1 MNVAHDAEST
11 NSGAELPVVF
21 IAGATGFLGSI
32 LLSNLV
38 ELGFEVH
45 GLTRRKD
52 SRRKQNDGLFTHRE
66 MVLINC
72 MGITPGSA
80 HYTSDEY
87 DEANVKSLNLIFDRY
102 GTQIKKFVHCSTWL
116 TELSEKDDYAYSKA
130 KAEKLVTEASAL
142 YAFDKVILRLPT
154 IWSKKRYKQPSLL
167 YDLFCF
173 GGAISEFQPKN
184 SGAKVQIGTEEFF
197 VKSVV
202 ESILSNSRID
212 KSIGNEK
219 WQGTVKDLIAD
230 LSEFTDENQPGHVI
244 SRFSEILKHWKVVTG
259 NL

>member
-1 MNVAHDAEST
+1 MNVAHDAQST
-11 NSGAELPVVF
+11 NSAAELPVVF

-38 ELGFEVH
+38 DLGFEVH
-45 GLTRRKD
+45 GLTRQKD
-52 SRRKQNDGLFTHRE
+52 FSREQKDRSFTHRD

-87 DEANVKSLNLIFDRY
+87 DEGNVKPLNLIFDRY

-130 KAEKLVTEASAL
+130 KAEKLVTEASAD
-142 YAFDKVILRLPT
+142 YGFDKVILRLPT
-154 IWSKKRYKQPSLL
+154 IWSKKKYKHPSLL

-173 GGAISEFQPKN
+173 EGAISEFQPKN
-184 SGAKVQIGTEEFF
+184 SGAKVEIGTEEFF

-202 ESILSNSRID
+202 ESILSNSGLD
-212 KSIGNEK
+212 KSIDNEK
-219 WQGTVKDLIAD
+219 WQGTVEDLIAN
-230 LSEFTDENQPGHVI
+230 LSQFTDENQCGHVI
-244 SRFSEILKHWKVVTG
+244 SRFSQILKHWKVVTG